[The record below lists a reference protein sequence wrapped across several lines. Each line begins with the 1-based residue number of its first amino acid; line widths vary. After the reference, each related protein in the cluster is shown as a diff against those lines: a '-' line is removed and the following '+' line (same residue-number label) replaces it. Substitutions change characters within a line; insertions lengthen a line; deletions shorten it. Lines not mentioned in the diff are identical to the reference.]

1 MKRLILLVILICNL
15 SASHKINNEFTDI
28 EKEYILTNTL
38 KIGMII
44 DYYPFSFEENG
55 KAKGFSFDYLDLI
68 VKKDG
73 LKIEIEMDN
82 WTNTLEKFKN
92 SQIDLID
99 VISYSKSREEYTN
112 FSKAYYEI
120 PTVLFTSENQFD
132 TYTDFTSLEGKK
144 VGYTKNIYYYDKIN
158 NLKLFELVEFEN
170 SQDKIKA
177 LAHGKID
184 AAFNNIIS
192 GQKYIKKWLILTLK

>member
-55 KAKGFSFDYLDLI
+55 KAKGFSFD
-68 VKKDG
+68 
-73 LKIEIEMDN
+73 
-82 WTNTLEKFKN
+82 
-92 SQIDLID
+92 
-99 VISYSKSREEYTN
+99 
-112 FSKAYYEI
+112 
-120 PTVLFTSENQFD
+120 
-132 TYTDFTSLEGKK
+132 
-144 VGYTKNIYYYDKIN
+144 
-158 NLKLFELVEFEN
+158 
-170 SQDKIKA
+170 
-177 LAHGKID
+177 HGKID

-192 GQKYIKKWLILTLK
+192 GQKYIKKMAYSNIEIIEDLDPSIIRNEDLRIGVNK